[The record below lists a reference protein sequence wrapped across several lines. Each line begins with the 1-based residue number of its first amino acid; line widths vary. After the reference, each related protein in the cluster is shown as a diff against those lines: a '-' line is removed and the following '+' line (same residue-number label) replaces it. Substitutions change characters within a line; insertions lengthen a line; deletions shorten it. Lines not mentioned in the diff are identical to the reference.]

1 MVIASSRISR
11 MALISAILIKSQG
24 IAGRTKMQKIAYLS
38 NISGWNVFTDFEY
51 HYYGPYSETLSS
63 ELASLVDNK
72 WVRERQETTEQN
84 NSLYIYSLNLSNITR
99 LNALINR
106 ARIQDEPL
114 VEKTLGLIGQ
124 LNVLSSDD
132 LEIMATL
139 VFIRRSEGI
148 DNNDELVKRVAKLKD
163 RFDEDRI
170 RSNLNI
176 FKILKPFMNKY
187 RF

>member
-1 MVIASSRISR
+1 MVIASSRITQL
-11 MALISAILIKSQG
+11 ALISIIITEGQR
-24 IAGRTKMQKIAYLS
+24 IAGRTKMQKIGYLT
-38 NISGWNVFTDFEY
+38 NITGWNVFTDFKY
-51 HYYGPYSETLSS
+51 HYYGPYSETLANN
-63 ELASLVDNK
+63 LNSLVENR
-72 WVRERQETTEQN
+72 WVQEDFEITEQKN
-84 NSLYIYSLNLSNITR
+84 NQLYIYSANKSSTKR

-124 LNVLSSDD
+124 LNVFSPDN

-148 DNNDELVKRVAKLKD
+148 DNNDELVKRVAELKD

-176 FKILKPFMNKY
+176 FKILKP
-187 RF
+187 